1 MISAALMEQ
10 MQPQSS
16 ESLATAT
23 PARIAIVSTPRTGN
37 TWVRHLLA
45 KLYGASYLAVHSPGE
60 LDWATLPRGL
70 VLQMHW
76 PPTPAFVAL
85 LERHG
90 FQTVTLARHPLDTLI
105 SILHFAMHDDSTAC
119 WLQGDQGNEDGI
131 FAAMPCSSAFLDYA
145 TGPRAA
151 ALLAIS
157 RAWWSQPGCQRLRY
171 EAMIQDPCRALGEL
185 VHAFAMPT
193 HCSVAEAVAANT
205 FSKLREHTRA
215 DHHFWRG
222 QLEQW
227 KMLLPATEAQGIARA
242 QEGCFAT
249 LGYGCDPN
257 SMLTVQ
263 QADATWIRLTR
274 EELADRMRRL
284 KAAEL
289 SIHSLR
295 GELGDVRTELE
306 GERRLRLKAA
316 TELAAERRRLLD
328 ALSALDI
335 ERRELQ
341 ETRAVLESARGRLAR
356 LETLRR
362 LSARFPKLSAAVKKM
377 IRYDDANHDPS

>member
-1 MISAALMEQ
+1 MEQ
-10 MQPQSS
+10 ILPQASD
-16 ESLATAT
+16 SLAPPTA
-23 PARIAIVSTPRTGN
+23 ARIAIVSTPRTGN

-45 KLYGASYLAVHSPGE
+45 KLYGTSYLAVHSPGE
-60 LDWATLPRGL
+60 LDWATLPQAL

-105 SILHFAMHDDSTAC
+105 SILHFAMHDASTAC

-151 ALLAIS
+151 VLLAIS
-157 RAWWSQPGCQRLRY
+157 HDWWSQPGCRRLRY
-171 EAMIQDPCRALGEL
+171 EAMIQDPCRAFGEL
-185 VHAFAMPT
+185 VQALGMPT
-193 HCSVAEAVAANT
+193 QCSVADAVAANT
-205 FSKLREHTRA
+205 LSKLREQTQA

-227 KMLLPATEAQGIARA
+227 KMLLPANEAQRMARGH
-242 QEGCFAT
+242 EGCLAA

-257 SMLTVQ
+257 PMLTVP
-263 QADATWIRLTR
+263 QADANWIRLNR
-274 EELADRMRRL
+274 EELAERLRRL

-289 SIHSLR
+289 SSYSLR
-295 GELGDVRTELE
+295 GELADARIGLE
-306 GERRLRLKAA
+306 AEKRLRLEVTA
-316 TELAAERRRLLD
+316 ELAAERRRLLD
-328 ALSALDI
+328 ALAALDI

-341 ETRAVLESARGRLAR
+341 ETRAVLESARARLAR

-362 LSARFPKLSAAVKKM
+362 LSARFPRLSAAVKKI
-377 IRYDDANHDPS
+377 IRYDDANHQSS

>member
-10 MQPQSS
+10 MQPQSC
-16 ESLATAT
+16 ESLATARA
-23 PARIAIVSTPRTGN
+23 ARIAIVSTPRTGN

-45 KLYGASYLAVHSPGE
+45 KLYGTSYLAVHSPGE
-60 LDWATLPRGL
+60 LDWATLPQGL
-70 VLQMHW
+70 ILQMHW
-76 PPTPAFVAL
+76 PPTPTFVAL

-90 FQTVTLARHPLDTLI
+90 FQTITLARHPLDTLI
-105 SILHFAMHDDSTAC
+105 SILHFAMHDASTAC

-151 ALLAIS
+151 VLLAIS
-157 RAWWSQPGCQRLRY
+157 HDWWSQPGCRRLRY
-171 EAMIQDPCRALGEL
+171 EAMIQDPCRAFGEL
-185 VHAFAMPT
+185 VQALGMPT
-193 HCSVAEAVAANT
+193 QCSVADAVAANT
-205 FSKLREHTRA
+205 LSKLREQTQA

-227 KMLLPATEAQGIARA
+227 KMLLPVNEAQRLAGAH
-242 QEGCFAT
+242 EGCLAA
-249 LGYGCDPN
+249 LGYCCDPN
-257 SMLTVQ
+257 PMLTVP
-263 QADATWIRLTR
+263 QADANWIRLNR

-289 SIHSLR
+289 SSHSLR
-295 GELGDVRTELE
+295 GELADARIRLE
-306 GERRLRLKAA
+306 AEKRLRLEVT

-328 ALSALDI
+328 ALAALDV

-341 ETRAVLESARGRLAR
+341 ETRAVLESARAR
-356 LETLRR
+356 LQTLRR
-362 LSARFPKLSAAVKKM
+362 LSERFPRLSAAVKKI
-377 IRYDDANHDPS
+377 IRYDDANHQSS